1 MSNEPFSANPSG
13 ANPSGHPPTP
23 AGPGQTPSGAYPPG
37 TTPPAASYPAE
48 TAGGV
53 PPADPTTDAAPVKP
67 TAGERANAVVKKVVI
82 GLVIAA
88 LLVVTYF
95 ILEAFLPRWWAG
107 QIGQRVEGSFS
118 RGIGT
123 GLVLGIV
130 CTFLPVLFFTLA
142 FVNRSRM
149 KNVPTIM
156 FAVLGVIVAIPNLLT
171 LTVVAGGGNG
181 AHAGE
186 RIFDVDAPGF
196 RAATAWGVII
206 GVVLAIGVGYFIW
219 RYRRRGRELRE
230 IKHPN
235 VEGR

>member
-13 ANPSGHPPTP
+13 HTPTP
-23 AGPGQTPSGAYPPG
+23 GAPGQTPSGAYPPES
-37 TTPPAASYPAE
+37 TPPATSYPVE
-48 TAGGV
+48 TPGAV
-53 PPADPTTDAAPVKP
+53 PPDGSTTTDGTPVRP

-107 QIGQRVEGSFS
+107 QIGRRVEGSFS

-196 RAATAWGVII
+196 RAAAAWGVVI
-206 GVVLAIGVGYFIW
+206 GIVLAVGVGYFIW
-219 RYRRRGRELRE
+219 RYRRRGRQLRE
-230 IKHPN
+230 IKHPDT
-235 VEGR
+235 EGR